1 MEGGCQLVV
10 VAEAAR
16 GGVPTSALAPR
27 AHLVHGGVTEE
38 GRVGDVEPGRGFGHV
53 VVDGHESNLER
64 VARPRVRVARGGGR
78 HRDVVVV
85 VDVDPNHGRFEGRD
99 TEGHANITGSRYRL
113 ARALTIPKRAGRRR
127 SAARATSGVA
137 SRAVVAGKLVADRT

>member
-1 MEGGCQLVV
+1 M
-10 VAEAAR
+10 
-16 GGVPTSALAPR
+16 
-27 AHLVHGGVTEE
+27 
-38 GRVGDVEPGRGFGHV
+38 
-53 VVDGHESNLER
+53 
-64 VARPRVRVARGGGR
+64 
-78 HRDVVVV
+78 VV

-99 TEGHANITGSRYRL
+99 TEGHANITGSRCRL